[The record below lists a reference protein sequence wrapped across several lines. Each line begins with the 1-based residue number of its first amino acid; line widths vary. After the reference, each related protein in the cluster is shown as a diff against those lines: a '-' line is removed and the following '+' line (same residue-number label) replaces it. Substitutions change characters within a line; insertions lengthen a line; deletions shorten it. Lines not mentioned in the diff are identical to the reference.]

1 MRRLLPLLVALALFL
16 SACGASGGSSTSPSD
31 GGNEGGVDVINFTL
45 NWFPLADHAA
55 YYVAQEKGYY
65 TDAGLA
71 VNILQGSG
79 SGESL
84 RRVNIGQADLGL
96 ADTGVIV
103 NGIRSDATVK
113 MVMMVMDRGWA
124 AIWAKKGSGIE
135 QVSDLCGKKI
145 GAPVADANRALWPA
159 LANAQGIDPEC
170 VTWVDIQPAAKY
182 QTLSSGSVDA
192 ILDAVTGAPFVY
204 EALGGEENAVQ
215 ITYADNGVDVPAI
228 SMIASEKM
236 ISDRPDVIKRFID
249 ATLKGWQD
257 VFDDPEAALTIEQK
271 YWPSLE
277 METYL
282 VNLQL
287 VESLM
292 RTDNFKQNG
301 VGHFDDEKMASAMDT
316 LQQYFDAPG
325 TIDDP
330 KTTYT
335 NEYVTSKIEPP
346 AE

>member
-1 MRRLLPLLVALALFL
+1 MRRLLPLLVALALFA
-16 SACGASGGSSTSPSD
+16 SACGSSGSSSASSGG
-31 GGNEGGVDVINFTL
+31 GEGGVDVINFTL

-55 YYVAQEKGYY
+55 YYVALDKGYY
-65 TDAGLA
+65 SDANLA

-124 AIWAKKGSGIE
+124 AIWAKKDSGIA

-204 EALGGEENAVQ
+204 EALGGKENTVE

-228 SMIASEKM
+228 SMIASDKM
-236 ISDRPDVIKRFID
+236 ISDRPDVIKRFIS

-257 VFDDPEAALTIEQK
+257 VFADPEAALTIEQK
-271 YWPSLE
+271 YWPSLD
-277 METYL
+277 MDTYM

-292 RTDNFKQNG
+292 QTDNFKQNG
-301 VGHFDDEKMASAMDT
+301 VGHFDDQKMASAVDT

-325 TIDDP
+325 TIDDA

-335 NEYVTSKIEPP
+335 NEFVTTKVEPP
-346 AE
+346 AQ

>member
-1 MRRLLPLLVALALFL
+1 MRRLLPLLVALALFA
-16 SACGASGGSSTSPSD
+16 SACGSSGSSSASSGG
-31 GGNEGGVDVINFTL
+31 GEGEVDVINFTL

-55 YYVAQEKGYY
+55 YYVALEKGYY
-65 TDAGLA
+65 SDANLA

-124 AIWAKKGSGIE
+124 AIWAKKDSGIE

-204 EALGGEENAVQ
+204 EALGGKENTVE

-228 SMIASEKM
+228 SMIASDKM
-236 ISDRPDVIKRFID
+236 ISDRPDVIKRFIE

-257 VFDDPEAALTIEQK
+257 VFADPEAALTIEQK
-271 YWPSLE
+271 YWPSLD
-277 METYL
+277 MDTYM

-292 RTDNFKQNG
+292 QTDNFKQNG
-301 VGHFDDEKMASAMDT
+301 VGHFDDQKMASAVDT

-335 NEYVTSKIEPP
+335 NEFVTTKVEPP
-346 AE
+346 AQ

>member
-1 MRRLLPLLVALALFL
+1 MRRLLPLLVALALFA
-16 SACGASGGSSTSPSD
+16 SACGSSGSSSASSGG
-31 GGNEGGVDVINFTL
+31 GEGEVDVINFTL

-55 YYVAQEKGYY
+55 YYVALEKGYY
-65 TDAGLA
+65 SDANLA

-124 AIWAKKGSGIE
+124 AIWAKKDSGIE

-204 EALGGEENAVQ
+204 EALGGKENTVE

-228 SMIASEKM
+228 SMIASDKM

-257 VFDDPEAALTIEQK
+257 VFADPEAALTIEQK
-271 YWPSLE
+271 YWPSLD
-277 METYL
+277 MDTYM

-292 RTDNFKQNG
+292 QTDNFKQNG
-301 VGHFDDEKMASAMDT
+301 VGHFDDQKMASAVDT

-330 KTTYT
+330 KSTYT
-335 NEYVTSKIEPP
+335 SEFVTTKVEPP
-346 AE
+346 AQ